1 MKNRRSD
8 KNSQTVTDFHGR
20 PLPESGRP
28 AGYAALVEK
37 YKLPVPLPSH
47 LTAIAERHVKASTDE
62 WQILTPRHQP
72 AHTLSGQLTF
82 ALKWEG
88 VELGILAAL
97 FKTVKAEEIAQIV
110 SETPTGAY
118 ARRLWF
124 LYEWL
129 TGRQLK
135 IAKLGKVRA
144 VPVLDPELQFALSEG
159 PFVSRQKVINNL
171 PGTVNFCPLVRR
183 TPKLEQY
190 RQAQL
195 DRRARD
201 ISGRTH
207 PDILARAAAFLLL
220 SDSKSSFQI
229 EGEQPPAQRVA
240 RWGQAIGEAGQVQLS
255 RKELERL
262 QRIVIGDAR
271 FVHLGLREHGGFVGD
286 HDRRSGEPIPEHIS
300 ARAEDLP
307 NLVEG
312 LVAFD
317 RLALDGGLDPVVA
330 AATVAFG
337 FVYIHPFEDG
347 NGRLHRW
354 LVHHALARGGFN
366 PPGVV
371 FPISAVILR
380 QIDVYRRVLESYSR
394 PLLNL
399 INWRPTPEGNVE
411 VLNETAGYYR
421 YFDATRH
428 AEFLY
433 SCVAETVEHDL
444 PAEVQYLEAYD
455 KFVSKVQ
462 TLLDMPNTK
471 LDILWRFLQQN
482 QGKFSARARSKE
494 FAQLTDKE
502 AAQIET
508 AFGETWSALRTSGE
522 DRNRELESGLPTKS
536 NRGVSSRR

>member
-1 MKNRRSD
+1 MKNANGD
-8 KNSQTVTDFHGR
+8 KNSHTVNDFHGR
-20 PLPESGRP
+20 ALPESGRP

-37 YKLPVPLPSH
+37 YKLPVPLPSR
-47 LTAIAERHVKASTDE
+47 LTAIAERHVKASTEE

-72 AHTLSGQLTF
+72 ADTLAGHLTF

-88 VELGILAAL
+88 VELGILGAL

-129 TGRQLK
+129 TGRKLE
-135 IAKLGKVRA
+135 IPELGKVRA
-144 VPVLDPELQFALSEG
+144 VPVVRPELQFALSQG
-159 PFVSRQKVINNL
+159 PIVSRQKVINNL
-171 PGTVNFCPLVRR
+171 PGTANFCPLVRR
-183 TPKLEQY
+183 TPRLEEY
-190 RQAQL
+190 RRTPL
-195 DRRARD
+195 DRRARE
-201 ISGRTH
+201 ISARTH

-229 EGEQPPAQRVA
+229 EGEQPPAQRIA
-240 RWGQAIGEAGQVQLS
+240 RWGQAIGEAGRVLLS
-255 RKELERL
+255 RAELERL
-262 QRIVIGDAR
+262 QQIVIGDAR
-271 FVHLGLREHGGFVGD
+271 FVHLGLREQGGFVGD
-286 HDRRSGEPIPEHIS
+286 HDRRTGEPIPEHIS
-300 ARAEDLP
+300 AHAEDLP

-317 RLALDGGLDPVVA
+317 RLALDGGLDPVIA
-330 AATVAFG
+330 AATLAFG

-354 LVHHALARGGFN
+354 LIHHVLARGEFN

-380 QIDVYRRVLESYSR
+380 RIDAYRRVLESYSR

-399 INWRPTPEGNVE
+399 IDWHPTAEGNVE
-411 VLNETAGYYR
+411 VLNETADYYR

-433 SCVAETVEHDL
+433 DCVAETIEHDL
-444 PAEVQYLEAYD
+444 PTEVKYLEAYD
-455 KFVSKVQ
+455 KFGSQVQ

-471 LDILWRFLQQN
+471 LDLLWRLLQQN
-482 QGKFSARARSKE
+482 QGKFSRRARAKE
-494 FAQLTDKE
+494 FARLTDKE
-502 AAQIET
+502 AAQIERI
-508 AFGETWSALRTSGE
+508 FGETWGALRAVGGSA
-522 DRNRELESGLPTKS
+522 
-536 NRGVSSRR
+536 V